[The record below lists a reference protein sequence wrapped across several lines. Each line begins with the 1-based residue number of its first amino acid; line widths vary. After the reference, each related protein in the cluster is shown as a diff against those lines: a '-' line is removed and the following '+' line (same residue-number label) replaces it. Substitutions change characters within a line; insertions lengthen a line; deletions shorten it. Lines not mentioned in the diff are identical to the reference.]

1 MYVLMAGRCVHERR
15 LTQGAALNIEHDTRP
30 NPKNRIP
37 KPPKVVHDDVT
48 VMSKSLFRSL
58 FGRILVARVGPAP
71 GERNV

>member
-1 MYVLMAGRCVHERR
+1 M
-15 LTQGAALNIEHDTRP
+15 ALNIERDTRP

-58 FGRILVARVGPAP
+58 FGRFLVAFLSRESGQRQ
-71 GERNV
+71 ERGTFETKQLYNTER